1 MQIDVSVQKANVAVT
16 VVKPRGDLDSA
27 TYTELI
33 DAVRKVIAEGAK
45 DLVIDLS
52 DVPFLSSAGLMAIHS
67 IALLLSGERPPELE
81 SRGEV
86 LKRVGGSS
94 ARAHHT
100 HVKLAGMRTGVAS
113 TFEKAG
119 FLQFFDVSPDVEAA
133 VASF

>member
-1 MQIDVSVQKANVAVT
+1 MQIDVSAQQANVPVT

-52 DVPFLSSAGLMAIHS
+52 EVPFLSSAGLMAMHS
-67 IALLLSGERPPELE
+67 TALMLRGDRPPELE
-81 SRGEV
+81 SRGKV
-86 LKRVGGSS
+86 LKRVGSSS
-94 ARAHHT
+94 AGAHHA

-119 FLQFFDVSPDVEAA
+119 FLQFFDVFPDVQGA